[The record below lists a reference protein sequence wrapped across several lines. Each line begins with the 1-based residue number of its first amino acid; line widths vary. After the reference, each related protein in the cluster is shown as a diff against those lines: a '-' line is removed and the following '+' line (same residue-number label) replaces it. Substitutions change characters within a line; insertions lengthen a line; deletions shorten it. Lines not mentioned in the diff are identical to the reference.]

1 MKDRMKS
8 YSFWVGLS
16 GAIVAFVSAIGK
28 AVGFIPNEE
37 LISSIILGFAGV
49 LVALGVVSKPKSARE
64 EKTEE
69 TLAEENAE
77 SETKAEEETGEGQS
91 EETKIN

>member
-37 LISSIILGFAGV
+37 IISSIVLGFAGI
-49 LVALGVVSKPKSARE
+49 LVALGVVSKPKSAE
-64 EKTEE
+64 Q
-69 TLAEENAE
+69 ENAE
-77 SETKAEEETGEGQS
+77 TETKTDEEAGESKS
-91 EETKIN
+91 EEK

>member
-37 LISSIILGFAGV
+37 IISSIVLGFAGV
-49 LVALGVVSKPKSARE
+49 LVALGVVSKPKSAE
-64 EKTEE
+64 QENAETKTKTEE
-69 TLAEENAE
+69 EAGE
-77 SETKAEEETGEGQS
+77 SKS
-91 EETKIN
+91 EEK

>member
-37 LISSIILGFAGV
+37 IISNIVLGFAGV
-49 LVALGVVSKPKSARE
+49 LVALGVVSKPKSAE
-64 EKTEE
+64 Q
-69 TLAEENAE
+69 ENAE
-77 SETKAEEETGEGQS
+77 TKTKTEKEAGESKS
-91 EETKIN
+91 EEK

>member
-37 LISSIILGFAGV
+37 IISSIVLGFAGV
-49 LVALGVVSKPKSARE
+49 LVALGVVSKPKSAE
-64 EKTEE
+64 Q
-69 TLAEENAE
+69 ENAE
-77 SETKAEEETGEGQS
+77 AKTKTEEETGESKS
-91 EETKIN
+91 EEK

>member
-37 LISSIILGFAGV
+37 IISSIVLGFAGV
-49 LVALGVVSKPKSARE
+49 LVALGVVSKPKSAE
-64 EKTEE
+64 QENAEAKTKTEE
-69 TLAEENAE
+69 EAGE
-77 SETKAEEETGEGQS
+77 SQS
-91 EETKIN
+91 EEK

>member
-37 LISSIILGFAGV
+37 IISSIVLGFAGV
-49 LVALGVVSKPKSARE
+49 LVALGVVSKPKSAE
-64 EKTEE
+64 QENAEAKTKTEE
-69 TLAEENAE
+69 EAGE
-77 SETKAEEETGEGQS
+77 SKS
-91 EETKIN
+91 EEK